1 MRREYQTAVEQ
12 KCEEARTK
20 EYMSG
25 EDVEKAWNEDIVGA
39 ANMVCGIFKMRRRGE
54 KRSRWWNEKVREAVR
69 KRN

>member
-25 EDVEKAWNEDIVGA
+25 EDVEKAWNELKEGIVGA
-39 ANMVCGIFKMRRRGE
+39 TSRVCGIVRMRRRGE
-54 KRSRWWNEKVREAVR
+54 KRSS
-69 KRN
+69 